1 MTGFQSS
8 SPAPEA
14 VVAFSVDP
22 ATVHLNR
29 DIVELIP
36 ALRMFA
42 RTFCKNDFD
51 ADDLVQET
59 LSKAIAN
66 IAKFQPGTNLKAW
79 MFTIMRNAFYTS
91 AKLRKREQ
99 PGAEECVADNRWVG
113 QTQDW
118 AVQGGEVRAS
128 LDALPRDQREILVL
142 IGILGVSYEEAADM
156 TGCAIGT
163 VKSRLNRA
171 RRRMLALLETETVSE
186 LFETSVH

>member
-1 MTGFQSS
+1 
-8 SPAPEA
+8 
-14 VVAFSVDP
+14 
-22 ATVHLNR
+22 
-29 DIVELIP
+29 
-36 ALRMFA
+36 MFA

-99 PGAEECVADNRWVG
+99 PGSEECVSDNRWVG